1 MQNVLNK
8 MPIACESCAL
18 FQTIAGYRHFF
29 TFLQVG
35 DLSYD
40 LYGNLSDKCRFT
52 HLSRSNYNLN
62 LASGII
68 YSTLYLA
75 VLQSSVVHFVK
86 MFNLLKK
93 NVQSVE
99 EKCSTNAKV
108 VLFFMQSSFLYEII
122 CVFIVFSK
130 RLRENSACRSYIDS
144 KRGAPLGTPL
154 FIKMD
159 SFTLKGQ
166 LCSSQA

>member
-1 MQNVLNK
+1 MCILQNVLNK

-18 FQTIAGYRHFF
+18 FQTFAGYRHFF

-62 LASGII
+62 LASGLI

-86 MFNLLKK
+86 MFNPLKK

-108 VLFFMQSSFLYEII
+108 VLFLCNHLFYMKLF
-122 CVFIVFSK
+122 VFS
-130 RLRENSACRSYIDS
+130 
-144 KRGAPLGTPL
+144 L
-154 FIKMD
+154 F
-159 SFTLKGQ
+159 LAKG
-166 LCSSQA
+166 